1 MIKKA
6 KNIFNASIVFSIL
19 LAILGLVMIINPGTT
34 LDVMCKIF
42 AVIIILKGLF
52 LVVMNFKDSNVYLP
66 FEPLVP
72 GIISIII
79 GIVLFMNPDYF
90 ETVTALLVGIWII
103 LESIND
109 VSISWKLRK
118 TDAPWLIT
126 FCLSVISLLAGIILL
141 FNPHESAEVLLMWS
155 GIILFIN
162 SLISVID
169 KFIFKK
175 YVKELKKTTKEII
188 KAIEE

>member
-1 MIKKA
+1 
-6 KNIFNASIVFSIL
+6 
-19 LAILGLVMIINPGTT
+19 
-34 LDVMCKIF
+34 
-42 AVIIILKGLF
+42 
-52 LVVMNFKDSNVYLP
+52 MNFKDSNVYLP

-79 GIVLFMNPDYF
+79 GIVFFMNPDYF

-126 FCLSVISLLAGIILL
+126 FCLSIISLLAGIILL

-162 SLISVID
+162 SVISVID